1 MESYDSTTCSFVVK
15 VWVEV
20 DAESP
25 ARPWRG
31 HVTAIPSGEEKYFL
45 NLAEL
50 SHFVETHLR
59 RLRADVALPDP
70 E

>member
-1 MESYDSTTCSFVVK
+1 MESYESTTCSFVVK

-20 DAESP
+20 DADSP

-31 HVTAIPSGEEKYFL
+31 HVTAIPSGEGRYFL
-45 NLAEL
+45 DLAEL
-50 SHFVETHLR
+50 SLFVETHLR
-59 RLRADVALPDP
+59 RLRADLALPAT